1 MLVATKK
8 PHRRP
13 APKLKDLV
21 TGKPLRSLHLTE
33 AEFVDW
39 AGEKVRA
46 EWVDGKVELMS
57 PVSVDHDQLT
67 GWIYGLLRWITD
79 TDSIGRIFA
88 SEVMVRLPEQ
98 SRRRLPDLKFVAQ
111 ERLDI
116 VQKNCI
122 EGAPDLIVEVVSPDS
137 VARDY
142 RDKYQD
148 YLAAGVR
155 EYWIVDPLS
164 QSVEVHVLKGKKYV
178 PLVEIDGVVTSTVIP
193 QFKLRPA
200 GLWKQPLPSLA
211 KSLKEMG
218 IKL

>member
-21 TGKPLRSLHLTE
+21 TGKPLRSLNMTE
-33 AEFVDW
+33 GEFVDW

-67 GWIYGLLRWITD
+67 TLFIGLIQWIANAGD
-79 TDSIGRIFA
+79 AGSVHGA
-88 SEVMVRLPEQ
+88 EVMVRLPAQ
-98 SRRRLPDLKFVAQ
+98 SRRRLPDIKFVCK
-111 ERLDI
+111 ERSAI
-116 VQKNCI
+116 IQKNCI